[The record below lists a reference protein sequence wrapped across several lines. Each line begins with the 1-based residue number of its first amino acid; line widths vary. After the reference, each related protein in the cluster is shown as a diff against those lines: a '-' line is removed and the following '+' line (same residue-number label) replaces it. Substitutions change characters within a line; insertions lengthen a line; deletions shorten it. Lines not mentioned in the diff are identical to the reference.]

1 MHQEYII
8 LTALVSTARSPQRR
22 LSDTVVEI
30 VSLIVYLAGN
40 QLGTINLPSGNP
52 ELTRARH
59 LQTSLYR
66 AERLAKQF
74 T

>member
-8 LTALVSTARSPQRR
+8 LTAPPHVVRSDVT

-30 VSLIVYLAGN
+30 VSLIAYLAGN